1 MRARVGLGLGVIAAL
16 AVAIWAAVAQGG
28 DEIPSTTTTL
38 PPSTTSAPP
47 TTIST
52 TTVAPTSTTTTPTTT
67 PAETT
72 ATTVDA
78 EARAEE
84 VRLILQDLYFRW
96 FDAIYRNDEEAVRE
110 IAATQNNLDDFRNAI
125 EEMDLPSAPDP
136 GDIQIHD
143 VEVLRWDES
152 CLVVYSVLD
161 LSNWRGDGAIS
172 EGVDVLL
179 PVEGEWRLGTAW
191 GNKSDLWQQDCE
203 IEPDISS

>member
-28 DEIPSTTTTL
+28 DETPSTTTTL

-96 FDAIYRNDEEAVRE
+96 FDAIYRNDEEAVRA
-110 IAATQNNLDDFRNAI
+110 IAATQNNLKDFHRAVEQLRFPRAPTPDDIRV
-125 EEMDLPSAPDP
+125 S
-136 GDIQIHD
+136 D
-143 VEVLRWDES
+143 VEILRWDES

-161 LSNWRGDGAIS
+161 VSSWRGEGAVTDG
-172 EGVDVLL
+172 VNVLL
-179 PVEGEWRLGTAW
+179 PVNDQWLFGTAW
-191 GNKSDLWQQDCE
+191 VNKHDLWQDDCG
-203 IEPDISS
+203 IEPDLH

>member
-28 DEIPSTTTTL
+28 DETPSTTTTL

-84 VRLILQDLYFRW
+84 VRLILQDLYYGWFTAIYNEDENTVLEVIATQRYLEDFRRAITTLEYPRAPEKDEIVVTELEILRDTEECLVTYSTIDVTSW
-96 FDAIYRNDEEAVRE
+96 LGDDAIV
-110 IAATQNNLDDFRNAI
+110 T
-125 EEMDLPSAPDP
+125 
-136 GDIQIHD
+136 
-143 VEVLRWDES
+143 
-152 CLVVYSVLD
+152 
-161 LSNWRGDGAIS
+161 
-172 EGVDVLL
+172 GVDVLL
-179 PVEGEWRLGTAW
+179 PVDGEWRFGTAW
-191 GNKSDLWQQDCE
+191 IYKEDLWQRDCE
-203 IEPDISS
+203 IEPDL

>member
-28 DEIPSTTTTL
+28 DETPSTTTTL

-52 TTVAPTSTTTTPTTT
+52 TTVAPTSTTTTPTT
-67 PAETT
+67 PGETT

-110 IAATQNNLDDFRNAI
+110 IAATQNNLEDFHRAVEQLRFPRAPTPDDIRV
-125 EEMDLPSAPDP
+125 S
-136 GDIQIHD
+136 D
-143 VEVLRWDES
+143 VEILRWDES

-161 LSNWRGDGAIS
+161 
-172 EGVDVLL
+172 V
-179 PVEGEWRLGTAW
+179 
-191 GNKSDLWQQDCE
+191 
-203 IEPDISS
+203 SSW

>member
-28 DEIPSTTTTL
+28 DETPSTTTTL

-96 FDAIYRNDEEAVRE
+96 FTAIYNEDENTVLEV
-110 IAATQNNLDDFRNAI
+110 IATQRYLEDFRRAI
-125 EEMDLPSAPDP
+125 TTL
-136 GDIQIHD
+136 
-143 VEVLRWDES
+143 
-152 CLVVYSVLD
+152 
-161 LSNWRGDGAIS
+161 
-172 EGVDVLL
+172 
-179 PVEGEWRLGTAW
+179 
-191 GNKSDLWQQDCE
+191 
-203 IEPDISS
+203 